1 MPPIP
6 TTEARDRFS
15 ELLNRAA
22 FGKERVVLTRRGKQL
37 VALVPIED
45 LAILESLEDA
55 ADAAEIA
62 ARTQAWE
69 EAGRPV
75 VGLEDVIRKR
85 ASAKR
90 PPGKR
95 ARAA

>member
-22 FGKERVVLTRRGKQL
+22 FGKERLVLTRRGKNI

-45 LAILESLEDA
+45 LATLEALEDA

-62 ARTQAWE
+62 SRTQAWE
-69 EAGRPV
+69 QQGRK
-75 VGLEDVIRKR
+75 VIPLADIARKHAAR
-85 ASAKR
+85 GRAKR
-90 PPGKR
+90 K
-95 ARAA
+95 A

>member
-22 FGKERVVLTRRGKQL
+22 FGKERVVLTRRGKNI

-45 LAILESLEDA
+45 LATLEALEDA

-62 ARTQAWE
+62 ARTQGWE
-69 EAGRPV
+69 KSGRPV
-75 VGLEDVIRKR
+75 ITLDQIASKHAARTRRPRR
-85 ASAKR
+85 A
-90 PPGKR
+90 
-95 ARAA
+95 